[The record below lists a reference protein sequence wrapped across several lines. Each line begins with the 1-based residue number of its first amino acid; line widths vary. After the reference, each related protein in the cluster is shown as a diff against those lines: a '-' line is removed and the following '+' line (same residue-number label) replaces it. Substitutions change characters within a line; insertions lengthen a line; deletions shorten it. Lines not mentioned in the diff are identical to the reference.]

1 MWSEFKTSEDT
12 NTLLNISR
20 QILEYYFLQIC
31 GYKNGNLRS
40 DLLEKHADEF
50 ITKRDDGSI
59 DNTKYMAV
67 SAMIAALNVGALGF
81 NDGLYFDTSSL
92 DAVQLKE
99 SFRTIFDIL
108 GQIQH
113 YNMMMGLT

>member
-1 MWSEFKTSEDT
+1 MEIFVLIYLK
-12 NTLLNISR
+12 
-20 QILEYYFLQIC
+20 
-31 GYKNGNLRS
+31 
-40 DLLEKHADEF
+40 KHVDEF
-50 ITKRDDGSI
+50 MTKRDDDSV
-59 DNTKYMAV
+59 DNTIYMAV

-108 GQIQH
+108 GQIQR
-113 YNMMMGLT
+113 YNMMMGKGE